1 MDSEMAPEPTE
12 SLDHVRSGAFDGDL
26 SDLTPPYSPQREDS
40 VTGGMQTPLGHDKLV
55 NIFDVTHISKDK
67 YQYTVHCPDNTQEF
81 HEDLEG
87 SLVVVAFWNEF
98 KGGRSAMKINEK
110 RVATK
115 EFVDRRRDAFLDVEG
130 TLNVEEVNKPRADIG
145 PRKCLVG
152 ARIEKGQLEYMLWWF
167 SYVENEATWEPAEN
181 VTAEVLVSRFW
192 RDVGMTP
199 ESFSGEGNFIS
210 PSSDFIEESK
220 EFFLRTPTRL

>member
-1 MDSEMAPEPTE
+1 
-12 SLDHVRSGAFDGDL
+12 
-26 SDLTPPYSPQREDS
+26 
-40 VTGGMQTPLGHDKLV
+40 
-55 NIFDVTHISKDK
+55 
-67 YQYTVHCPDNTQEF
+67 
-81 HEDLEG
+81 
-87 SLVVVAFWNEF
+87 
-98 KGGRSAMKINEK
+98 MKINEK

-130 TLNVEEVNKPRADIG
+130 TLNVEKVNKPRADIG

-152 ARIEKGQLEYMLWWF
+152 ARIGKGRLEYMLWWF

-199 ESFSGEGNFIS
+199 ESFSSEGNFIS
-210 PSSDFIEESK
+210 PSSDFIGE
-220 EFFLRTPTRL
+220 